1 MKELSTRVMKKVSLE
16 IIYEAVEER
25 TREIREEIGELK
37 QKQENDFRYFTQRID
52 ALNQKIDSQIG
63 QVRQEMTQMRT
74 ESRKVK
80 PSLMPHGE
88 DEKKKQG

>member
-1 MKELSTRVMKKVSLE
+1 MKKVSLE
-16 IIYEAVEER
+16 IVYEAVEER
-25 TREIREEIGELK
+25 TKEIKEEIGELK

-74 ESRKVK
+74 ELRQEISQLSQRFDTVIQMLVDI
-80 PSLMPHGE
+80 S
-88 DEKKKQG
+88 KK